1 MRTSMAMA
9 ALLCRWWW
17 GRRGAAG
24 ACGAGRGDC
33 AADGVPGAGRGAG
46 RTGSGVGTD
55 RRGVPAQVDVQA
67 RHEAD
72 ARGLNAHIDG
82 THGLIV

>member
-9 ALLCRWWW
+9 ALLI
-17 GRRGAAG
+17 GRVRVAAGAAG
-24 ACGAGRGDC
+24 EGGPGGREKRMVPRSAG
-33 AADGVPGAGRGAG
+33 VGRA
-46 RTGSGVGTD
+46 GTD
-55 RRGVPAQVDVQA
+55 RAGEPAQVDVQA

-72 ARGLNAHIDG
+72 ARGLVAHIDG

>member
-9 ALLCRWWW
+9 ALLWRWVGWAAA
-17 GRRGAAG
+17 RGAAG
-24 ACGAGRGDC
+24 VTAPERPGRAGGAESV
-33 AADGVPGAGRGAG
+33 GVGGA
-46 RTGSGVGTD
+46 GTD
-55 RRGVPAQVDVQA
+55 RAGEPAQVDVQA

-72 ARGLNAHIDG
+72 AWGLIGHIDG

>member
-9 ALLCRWWW
+9 AAPVEMIS
-17 GRRGAAG
+17 GGPQ
-24 ACGAGRGDC
+24 GRGREEWPRVRGGRLVPRS
-33 AADGVPGAGRGAG
+33 AGVGGA
-46 RTGSGVGTD
+46 GTD
-55 RRGVPAQVDVQA
+55 RAGEPAQVDVQA

-72 ARGLNAHIDG
+72 AWGLGTHIDG